1 MNITANRRNILS
13 NLGWSVLGKVVS
25 LSGSL
30 LVGLLIARYLG
41 PERWGLLNY
50 IISEVFLFQV
60 FAVFGLDS
68 IEIRE
73 QARCPDEV
81 HSIMGTAFV
90 IRLVLAFF
98 ALIAL
103 VVTAWTSESDNYT
116 ALMLSIYG
124 FTMLFSTLNVIRN
137 HFMAK
142 VQNKYVVKSEISRTL
157 VGMILKLVLFFFG
170 IGLTG
175 FILATAFDSILLASG
190 YVVSYRR
197 KVGSFRQWRFDI
209 GWCRLLLRESFP
221 LMLTSAAVMVYQRI
235 DQVMIGRMID
245 KQAVGY
251 FSTASRFVE
260 VLVYVPMMLSQT
272 ISPVL
277 TRIRTYNEE
286 AYRER
291 AQFFMNVSVWVSL
304 VLSGVM
310 SALSYWI
317 VTILLGPHYLPSV
330 SVLQIMS
337 FKAASVALSSTA
349 GAMIVVEGLQ
359 RWTLVRDLFGCMV
372 CVLLNYFLLPH
383 YGIVAAAF
391 VAIASN
397 VAAGWLADMFVP
409 SYRHLFRM
417 QTKALLFGWRSLFNL
432 RELRGIK

>member
-1 MNITANRRNILS
+1 
-13 NLGWSVLGKVVS
+13 
-25 LSGSL
+25 
-30 LVGLLIARYLG
+30 
-41 PERWGLLNY
+41 
-50 IISEVFLFQV
+50 
-60 FAVFGLDS
+60 
-68 IEIRE
+68 
-73 QARCPDEV
+73 
-81 HSIMGTAFV
+81 
-90 IRLVLAFF
+90 
-98 ALIAL
+98 
-103 VVTAWTSESDNYT
+103 
-116 ALMLSIYG
+116 
-124 FTMLFSTLNVIRN
+124 
-137 HFMAK
+137 
-142 VQNKYVVKSEISRTL
+142 
-157 VGMILKLVLFFFG
+157 
-170 IGLTG
+170 
-175 FILATAFDSILLASG
+175 
-190 YVVSYRR
+190 
-197 KVGSFRQWRFDI
+197 
-209 GWCRLLLRESFP
+209 
-221 LMLTSAAVMVYQRI
+221 MVYQRI

-310 SALSYWI
+310 SALSYWV
-317 VTILLGPHYLPSV
+317 VTILLGPHYLPAV
-330 SVLQIMS
+330 AVLQIMS
-337 FKAASVALSSTA
+337 FKAASVALSSSA
-349 GAMIVVEGLQ
+349 GAMIVVERLQ